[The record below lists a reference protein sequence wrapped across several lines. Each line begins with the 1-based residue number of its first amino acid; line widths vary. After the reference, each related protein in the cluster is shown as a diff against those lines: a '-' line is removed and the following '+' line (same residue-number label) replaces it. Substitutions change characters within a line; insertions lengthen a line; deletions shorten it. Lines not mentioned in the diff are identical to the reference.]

1 MLIKQRLSMG
11 DKVKAIRT
19 LLSDYLNDELCRA
32 GLRGAYAM

>member
-1 MLIKQRLSMG
+1 MLIKQRLSMD

-19 LLSDYLNDELCRA
+19 LLSDCPNDELCRA